1 MNEPRKGAPPPKG
14 AREPTLR
21 ARAKALGVSPD
32 GYLRGWRLVGNTV
45 KKSSKKKSTKGG

>member
-1 MNEPRKGAPPPKG
+1 MNKGVPSKG

-45 KKSSKKKSTKGG
+45 KKPSSKKKPTKGG